1 MKYHY
6 VDHIGINFGRTHSSI
21 SSFRTHV
28 SVCLIIVLD
37 RQYIFQSISEG
48 LWVLMSIGLVY
59 GA

>member
-6 VDHIGINFGRTHSSI
+6 VDHIEINFGRTHSSI
-21 SSFRTHV
+21 SSFRTNV

-37 RQYIFQSISEG
+37 RQYIFQSISES

-59 GA
+59 GV